1 MDRLELK
8 HYATRDEVAGPQWEQ
23 AMEFSVKF
31 LAKKIAKMDC
41 GEAMAEGNFKMP
53 AAEHFVFEAFTK
65 LYKGDWEWSQHR
77 ALHTQIIRIALSDI
91 HHYLESYKDR
101 EHPEM
106 VEIDERLADHL
117 ADDEDFKDVVY
128 EIAEQAAAGDKDL
141 LDYLKAMRHCNNYE
155 LIAEELGL
163 EMREV
168 YQRQRKLLRR
178 LEKRNFTQKT
188 RK

>member
-8 HYATRDEVAGPQWEQ
+8 HYATRDEVADPQWEQ
-23 AMEFSVKF
+23 AMEASVKF

-41 GEAMAEGNFKMP
+41 GEAMAEGNFGMP
-53 AAEHFVFEAFTK
+53 AAEHFVFEAFAK
-65 LYKGDWEWSQHR
+65 LYKGEWEWSQHR

-91 HHYLESYKDR
+91 HHYLESYKDK
-101 EHPEM
+101 EHPET

-141 LDYLKAMRHCNNYE
+141 LDYLKAMRRCNNYE

-178 LEKRNFTQKT
+178 LEKRNLTQKS